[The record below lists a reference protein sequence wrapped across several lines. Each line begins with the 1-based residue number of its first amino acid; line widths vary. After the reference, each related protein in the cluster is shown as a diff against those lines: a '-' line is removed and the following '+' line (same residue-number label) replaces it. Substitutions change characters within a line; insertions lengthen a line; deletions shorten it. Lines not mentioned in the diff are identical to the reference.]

1 MSRSAPPLSTPRARG
16 ARARRAA
23 AAVAGAA
30 VGALVTLAGGGT
42 VAAAAPTA
50 SVVRAASTASV
61 ASVAQSSTRG
71 APATVVSGG
80 SSLAT
85 TVRIPSACRATMTV
99 VRPDG
104 TLAMGVVQGAKATLY
119 STGHRLTYRPKAVAY
134 LGNTTSRGAETDR
147 FFVTDSR
154 GRMHRVTVS
163 QRTGSTTVDVTD
175 TVVANGWGNVRL
187 MVATGPYLYAVT
199 TGGSMRRYAV
209 SATYGLT
216 AAGSVG
222 SAGWGNVTSL
232 AYGGWWRLPGG
243 ARAEDLVAVTR
254 GGALKAFVVPRNAP
268 AKVTQRT
275 LVSSGWGKYRHVAA
289 GECTSGRSRALVA
302 VRANGD
308 VHAFLDGNGDD
319 QSGADISSAGRVA
332 TGWRGTIT
340 D

>member
-16 ARARRAA
+16 ARSRRAT
-23 AAVAGAA
+23 VAT
-30 VGALVTLAGGGT
+30 VGALVALGGGGT
-42 VAAAAPTA
+42 VAAAAPAASASAATTA
-50 SVVRAASTASV
+50 SPASV
-61 ASVAQSSTRG
+61 ASAAST
-71 APATVVSGG
+71 TS
-80 SSLAT
+80 

-104 TLAMGVVQGAKATLY
+104 TLAMGVVQGGKGTLY
-119 STGHRLTYRPKAVAY
+119 STGHRLAYRPKAVAY
-134 LGNTTSRGAETDR
+134 LGNTASRGAEADR
-147 FFVTDSR
+147 FFITDSG

-163 QRTGSTTVDVTD
+163 QPTGSKAVNVTD
-175 TVVANGWGNVRL
+175 TVVASGWGNVRL
-187 MVATGPYLYAVT
+187 MVASGPYLYAVT

-222 SAGWGNVTSL
+222 SAGAGGWGSVTSL

-243 ARAEDLVAVTR
+243 DRAEDLVAVTR
-254 GGALKAFVVPRNAP
+254 SGALRAFVVPRKAP

-289 GECTSGRSRALVA
+289 GECTSGRSRALAA
-302 VRANGD
+302 VRANGE
-308 VHAFLDGNGDD
+308 VHGFLDGNGDD

-332 TGWRGTIT
+332 TGWRGTIA